1 MTKIFAYSTPVAG
14 DVLVSIGKPLAD
26 KVPVLGVREADRTTT
41 GAIDA
46 LVDDLKEHGIGLV
59 LLHGGP
65 FAGDRFDVAD
75 FELIE
80 ERDVEID
87 GADEFLSEESEA
99 SE

>member
-14 DVLVSIGKPLAD
+14 DVLVSIGKPLANE
-26 KVPVLGVREADRTTT
+26 VPVIGVREADRTTT

-59 LLHGGP
+59 LFHGGP

-75 FELIE
+75 FKLIE

-87 GADEFLSEESEA
+87 GADEFFHEVH
-99 SE
+99 